1 MMSLENMPCTSAP
14 AALYCAAW
22 NAEPYSPCSSP
33 ATAVNTTV
41 ASVGRVANTRAISST
56 VATPD
61 ASSSAPGASLV
72 KFMMSVTR
80 ES

>member
-1 MMSLENMPCTSAP
+1 M
-14 AALYCAAW
+14 

-33 ATAVNTTV
+33 ATAANTIV
-41 ASVGRVANTRAISST
+41 ASECRVAMSRASSST
-56 VATPD
+56 TATPD